1 MSDEQI
7 ISYCKKNN
15 IKHLN
20 KQGKP
25 YTRKTLIKYINEDV
39 KIEVE
44 EKKPKKTEVEEK
56 KPKKTEVEEK
66 KPKKAEVEEK
76 KPKKIEVKEKKPQKT
91 EVEEKKPKKAEVE
104 EKKPIKAEVKEKKLN
119 IDYFLNLKANYN
131 KVLNQEKY
139 IIIKNI
145 MNIYTSLKR
154 YKYTSKSLSELCEI
168 KYGDKISKTEGE
180 IKKKDHLQYPVY
192 DSGNEPIFY
201 TNKYNRTI
209 DSCKISIN
217 NVTYDNCVTLL
228 FDNYFLTN
236 DAFTIKSSNDILL
249 DEYLFVYL
257 YTHRDEIMECVKNN
271 VLNVDKFLSIKINI
285 PVNPE
290 IQDKCYRE
298 FYKIWNT
305 YRKIEEI
312 NNEIV
317 EILQD
322 IKKGK

>member
-1 MSDEQI
+1 MDFKSMSDEQI

-25 YTRKTLIKYINEDV
+25 YTRKTLIKYINDDV
-39 KIEVE
+39 KTEVEEKKPKKIEVE
-44 EKKPKKTEVEEK
+44 EKKPKKA
-56 KPKKTEVEEK
+56 EVEEK

-91 EVEEKKPKKAEVE
+91 EVEEKKPKKTEVEEKKPKKTEVE
-104 EKKPIKAEVKEKKLN
+104 EKKPIKAEVEEKKPKKAEVKEKKLD
-119 IDYFLNLKANYN
+119 IDYFLNLKADYN

-201 TNKYNRTI
+201 TNKYLGRI
-209 DSCKISIN
+209 LFYMRKVIRCFLARAFSSDLAISFYALGKCKK
-217 NVTYDNCVTLL
+217 T
-228 FDNYFLTN
+228 
-236 DAFTIKSSNDILL
+236 
-249 DEYLFVYL
+249 E
-257 YTHRDEIMECVKNN
+257 
-271 VLNVDKFLSIKINI
+271 
-285 PVNPE
+285 
-290 IQDKCYRE
+290 
-298 FYKIWNT
+298 
-305 YRKIEEI
+305 
-312 NNEIV
+312 
-317 EILQD
+317 
-322 IKKGK
+322 